1 MIFFTCATAIDNCAA
16 GWPLNGA
23 EAGLP
28 MSLQG
33 SSEMTPVGQSTY
45 FTYNEIESSIAKKL
59 SGHLQGA
66 DNRWTLAL
74 VHHWTTQTELEPG
87 ARIFAQSTNAAQC
100 PEDVGQ
106 GNWLVDHDDDPNTP
120 MQTASF
126 TVECWQGQS
135 PSPPPP
141 SPPPP
146 DPACDQGTW
155 PLHPPSADCEV
166 LFCQQ
171 KYSGTSDAYTDCLN
185 FNELF
190 DTCADFAPFGLDAC
204 CWGGCTC
211 DPDPCSNGGG
221 LG

>member
-1 MIFFTCATAIDNCAA
+1 MIFFTCATAIDNCAP

-28 MSLQG
+28 MSILGTSQ
-33 SSEMTPVGQSTY
+33 MTPVGQSTY
-45 FTYNEIESSIAKKL
+45 FTFNEIDSNIAKKL

-66 DNRWTLAL
+66 NNRWTLAL
-74 VHHWTTQTELEPG
+74 YYYWPGQNELQLG

-106 GNWLVDHDDDPNTP
+106 GNWLVDHDNDENTA
-120 MQTASF
+120 MQAASF

-141 SPPPP
+141 SPPLP
-146 DPACDQGTW
+146 DPDCNPGTW
-155 PLHPPSADCEV
+155 GFYASSDNCEE
-166 LFCQQ
+166 LFCAN
-171 KYSGTSDAYTDCLN
+171 KYGANSDAYSQCLSI
-185 FNELF
+185 NELF
-190 DTCADFAPFGLDAC
+190 STCADFAQPAC

-211 DPDPCSNGGG
+211 DPDPCGG
-221 LG
+221 